1 MRVLPAAV
9 RGRGLLGEEVL
20 PPHAPRH
27 IVLNPHGRLFAILH
41 VKQPR
46 ANLVELA
53 RTRQFRPR
61 GSGLFDD
68 PEHVEGAPLN
78 PSVRPRF
85 LSGLLKAAP
94 PIRHHHDR
102 RRDPVHEGLPRT
114 RVLTPCDIPAQHMLS
129 CLGDQ
134 HDRFTPQV
142 QAVNEDDLVD
152 LIHDRRQGPDLPQ
165 TLTAPTKRP
174 ATTWHVRLPGPT
186 KQPREEVVQML
197 RGGVNPLHAR

>member
-1 MRVLPAAV
+1 
-9 RGRGLLGEEVL
+9 
-20 PPHAPRH
+20 
-27 IVLNPHGRLFAILH
+27 
-41 VKQPR
+41 
-46 ANLVELA
+46 
-53 RTRQFRPR
+53 
-61 GSGLFDD
+61 
-68 PEHVEGAPLN
+68 
-78 PSVRPRF
+78 
-85 LSGLLKAAP
+85 
-94 PIRHHHDR
+94 
-102 RRDPVHEGLPRT
+102 
-114 RVLTPCDIPAQHMLS
+114 MLS